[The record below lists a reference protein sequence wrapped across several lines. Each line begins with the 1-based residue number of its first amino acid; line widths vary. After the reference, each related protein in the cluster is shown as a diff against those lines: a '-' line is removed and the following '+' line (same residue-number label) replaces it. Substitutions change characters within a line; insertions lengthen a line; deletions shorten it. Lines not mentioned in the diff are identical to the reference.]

1 MLWLTTATGVA
12 STSRLVQ
19 SPRRDGGSDDASVG
33 VVPCAS
39 IASWQVLSA
48 LKDAA
53 HWKLLLP
60 FIELIQRSKRADI
73 ADELFTAVRVFV
85 PQRRHA
91 SGPSANAAL
100 AGSPGLAVLG
110 HSFQSAGRVGGGI
123 ERRSAAWMCRSRPS
137 ARHTA
142 AIHTHTHTQSHTQS
156 HTHTHTHR

>member
-19 SPRRDGGSDDASVG
+19 PARRDGGSDDASVG

-39 IASWQVLSA
+39 IALWQVLSA

-53 HWKLLLP
+53 HWKLLRP

-91 SGPSANAAL
+91 SGPSANAAFVGPAARL
-100 AGSPGLAVLG
+100 GLRCLVT
-110 HSFQSAGRVGGGI
+110 
-123 ERRSAAWMCRSRPS
+123 RSRALGGWAGGS
-137 ARHTA
+137 NGA
-142 AIHTHTHTQSHTQS
+142 
-156 HTHTHTHR
+156 